1 MSTGP
6 GGPAGRLRPQD
17 VRDATFAAASRRRG
31 GLDPEQVYAFL
42 RHVADEM
49 SRLHQERDAAM
60 TDAVR
65 VKNALHQ
72 WQVQHAATCAQ
83 TPSAQPAHPQ
93 QMPPQ
98 IPVQGRGGYG
108 NGHVP
113 QGW

>member
-6 GGPAGRLRPQD
+6 GGRAGRLRPQD
-17 VRDATFAAASRRRG
+17 VRDASFAAASRRPRG
-31 GLDPEQVYAFL
+31 LGPGQVSAFPGP
-42 RHVADEM
+42 VADGRA
-49 SRLHQERDAAM
+49 RLHPQLDAAM

-83 TPSAQPAHPQ
+83 PPPARPAPP

-98 IPVQGRGGYG
+98 GGGGYG
-108 NGHVP
+108 NGHAP
-113 QGW
+113 QSW

>member
-1 MSTGP
+1 MSSGP
-6 GGPAGRLRPQD
+6 GGRAGRLRPQD

-31 GLDPEQVYAFL
+31 GLDPDQVYTFL

-49 SRLHQERDAAM
+49 SRLHHELDAAM

-65 VKNALHQ
+65 IKNALHE

-83 TPSAQPAHPQ
+83 PPAARPVHPQ
-93 QMPPQ
+93 Q
-98 IPVQGRGGYG
+98 GYG
-108 NGHVP
+108 NGHHQ

>member
-1 MSTGP
+1 MSNGP
-6 GGPAGRLRPQD
+6 GGRAGRLRPQD
-17 VRDATFAAASRRRG
+17 VRDATFTAAPRRRG
-31 GLDPEQVYAFL
+31 GLDPEQVYTFL

-49 SRLHQERDAAM
+49 SRLHHELDAAM

-83 TPSAQPAHPQ
+83 PPAARPAQQ
-93 QMPPQ
+93 Q
-98 IPVQGRGGYG
+98 GGGGYG
-108 NGHVP
+108 NGHQQ